1 MEVVGV
7 IANSSLLC
15 YNSSYFSKENVTL
28 DIYQTWS
35 FLEVDKILN
44 MHELFTI
51 PLQLESRVP
60 CLEDELIG
68 RMDYKLE
75 IFWNIAFRVMIVTAM
90 CGNCAVL
97 WIVFRK

>member
-15 YNSSYFSKENVTL
+15 YNTSYFSKENATL

-44 MHELFTI
+44 MHE
-51 PLQLESRVP
+51 
-60 CLEDELIG
+60 
-68 RMDYKLE
+68 
-75 IFWNIAFRVMIVTAM
+75 
-90 CGNCAVL
+90 
-97 WIVFRK
+97 

>member
-1 MEVVGV
+1 MGV

-15 YNSSYFSKENVTL
+15 YNTSYFSKENATL

-44 MHELFTI
+44 MHEYFTI

-75 IFWNIAFRVMIVTAM
+75 IFWNIAFSVMIVTAV